1 MEIETYLPFCFG
13 VHNMKTEDILNL
25 DCTDGN
31 NLEQINKFLWKVKP
45 VARILEKNHYTK
57 TEQAPLELLE
67 QALHGIMLR
76 YGYRIQGI
84 NTYYETEE
92 GKEIEFVFYT
102 ASLLKIRDTRE
113 WIGNVYGKTLWETVA
128 KTIIKVY
135 ADLKKEKEEQ

>member
-1 MEIETYLPFCFG
+1 
-13 VHNMKTEDILNL
+13 MKTEDILNL
-25 DCTDGN
+25 DCNKGS

-57 TEQAPLELLE
+57 AEQAPLELLE

-76 YGYRIQGI
+76 YGYRTQGI

-102 ASLLKIRDTRE
+102 VSLLKIRDTRE

-135 ADLKKEKEEQ
+135 ADLKKEKAEQ

>member
-1 MEIETYLPFCFG
+1 
-13 VHNMKTEDILNL
+13 MKTEDILNL

-57 TEQAPLELLE
+57 TKQAPLELLE

-113 WIGNVYGKTLWETVA
+113 WIGNVYGKTLWEIVA

>member
-1 MEIETYLPFCFG
+1 
-13 VHNMKTEDILNL
+13 MKTEDILNL

-113 WIGNVYGKTLWETVA
+113 WIGNVYGKTLWEIVA

>member
-1 MEIETYLPFCFG
+1 
-13 VHNMKTEDILNL
+13 MKTEDILNL

-57 TEQAPLELLE
+57 TKQAPLELLE

-113 WIGNVYGKTLWETVA
+113 WIGNVYGKTLWEMVA

>member
-1 MEIETYLPFCFG
+1 
-13 VHNMKTEDILNL
+13 MKTEDILNL
-25 DCTDGN
+25 DCTKGN

-113 WIGNVYGKTLWETVA
+113 WIGNVYGKTLWEMVA
-128 KTIIKVY
+128 KIIIKVY
-135 ADLKKEKEEQ
+135 ADLKKEKAEQ

>member
-1 MEIETYLPFCFG
+1 
-13 VHNMKTEDILNL
+13 MKTEDILNL

-128 KTIIKVY
+128 KIIIKVY
-135 ADLKKEKEEQ
+135 EDLKKEKEEQ

>member
-1 MEIETYLPFCFG
+1 
-13 VHNMKTEDILNL
+13 MKTEDILNL

-57 TEQAPLELLE
+57 TKQAPLELLE

-113 WIGNVYGKTLWETVA
+113 WIGNVYGKTLWEIVA
-128 KTIIKVY
+128 KIIIKVY
-135 ADLKKEKEEQ
+135 ADLKKEKAEQ

>member
-1 MEIETYLPFCFG
+1 
-13 VHNMKTEDILNL
+13 MKTEDILNL

-128 KTIIKVY
+128 KIIIKVY
-135 ADLKKEKEEQ
+135 ADLKKEKAEQ

>member
-1 MEIETYLPFCFG
+1 
-13 VHNMKTEDILNL
+13 MKTEDILNL

-57 TEQAPLELLE
+57 TKQAPLELLE

-113 WIGNVYGKTLWETVA
+113 WIGNVYGKTLWEIVA

-135 ADLKKEKEEQ
+135 ADLKKGKEEQ

>member
-1 MEIETYLPFCFG
+1 
-13 VHNMKTEDILNL
+13 MKTEDILNL
-25 DCTDGN
+25 DCNEGN

-67 QALHGIMLR
+67 QVLHGIMLR
-76 YGYRIQGI
+76 YGYRTQGI
-84 NTYYETEE
+84 NTYYEE
-92 GKEIEFVFYT
+92 GEDKENKFVFYT
-102 ASLLKIRDTRE
+102 VSLLKIRDTSE

-128 KTIIKVY
+128 KIIIKIY

>member
-1 MEIETYLPFCFG
+1 MDNNFLPFLFG
-13 VHNMKTEDILNL
+13 GTMKTEDILNL

-102 ASLLKIRDTRE
+102 ASLLKIRETRE

>member
-1 MEIETYLPFCFG
+1 
-13 VHNMKTEDILNL
+13 MKTEDILNL
-25 DCTDGN
+25 DCSKGN

-76 YGYRIQGI
+76 YGYRTQGI

-92 GKEIEFVFYT
+92 GKEIKFVFYT
-102 ASLLKIRDTRE
+102 VSLLKIRE
-113 WIGNVYGKTLWETVA
+113 EGVWIGNVYGKTLWETVA
-128 KTIIKVY
+128 KIIIKVY
-135 ADLKKEKEEQ
+135 ADLKKERAEQ

>member
-1 MEIETYLPFCFG
+1 
-13 VHNMKTEDILNL
+13 MKTEDILNL
-25 DCTDGN
+25 DCTKGN

-76 YGYRIQGI
+76 YGYRVQGI

-102 ASLLKIRDTRE
+102 ASLLKIRETRE

>member
-1 MEIETYLPFCFG
+1 
-13 VHNMKTEDILNL
+13 MKTEDILNL

-31 NLEQINKFLWKVKP
+31 NLEQINKFLWKIKP

-92 GKEIEFVFYT
+92 SKEIEFVFYT

>member
-1 MEIETYLPFCFG
+1 MR
-13 VHNMKTEDILNL
+13 TEDILNL

-57 TEQAPLELLE
+57 TKQAPLELLE

-135 ADLKKEKEEQ
+135 ADLKKEKKEQ

>member
-1 MEIETYLPFCFG
+1 
-13 VHNMKTEDILNL
+13 MKTEDILNL

-57 TEQAPLELLE
+57 TKQAPLELLE

-102 ASLLKIRDTRE
+102 ARLLKIRETRE

>member
-1 MEIETYLPFCFG
+1 
-13 VHNMKTEDILNL
+13 MKTEDILNL

>member
-1 MEIETYLPFCFG
+1 
-13 VHNMKTEDILNL
+13 MKTEDILNL

-57 TEQAPLELLE
+57 TKQAPLELLE

-102 ASLLKIRDTRE
+102 ASLLKIRETRE

-135 ADLKKEKEEQ
+135 ADLKKEKAEQ

>member
-1 MEIETYLPFCFG
+1 
-13 VHNMKTEDILNL
+13 MKTEDILNL

-45 VARILEKNHYTK
+45 VAKILEKNHYTK

-113 WIGNVYGKTLWETVA
+113 WIGNVYGKTLWEIVA

>member
-1 MEIETYLPFCFG
+1 
-13 VHNMKTEDILNL
+13 MKTEDILNL

-57 TEQAPLELLE
+57 TKQAPLELLE
-67 QALHGIMLR
+67 QALHGILLR

-84 NTYYETEE
+84 NTYYEE
-92 GKEIEFVFYT
+92 GENGESKFVFYT
-102 ASLLKIRDTRE
+102 ASLLKIRETRE

-135 ADLKKEKEEQ
+135 ADLKKERAEQ

>member
-1 MEIETYLPFCFG
+1 
-13 VHNMKTEDILNL
+13 MKTEDILNL

-57 TEQAPLELLE
+57 TKQAPLELLE

-135 ADLKKEKEEQ
+135 ADLKKERAEQ